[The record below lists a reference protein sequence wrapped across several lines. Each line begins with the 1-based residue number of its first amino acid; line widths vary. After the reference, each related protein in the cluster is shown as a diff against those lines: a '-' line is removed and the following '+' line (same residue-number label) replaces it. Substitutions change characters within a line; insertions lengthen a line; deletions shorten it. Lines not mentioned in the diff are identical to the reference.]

1 MPTLEAEGRKQVYDA
16 NRTTQEELKRLNKSI
31 LHKFLELLDF
41 LVNDPEHA
49 NSKVEEL
56 ELLFVNFHYLLNGYR
71 THQGRQ
77 TMISW
82 LEEQLERRSKALDN
96 IRQLLS
102 EARTTVG
109 ESSDLL
115 ARYQQEIQNVIAT
128 EQQQPQQ
135 MNVVDEK
142 GMKFENNSVN
152 NNNNNLGSNTMTTT
166 TTNSQTI
173 ANENEIGENNFSTLL
188 KLKELANNIQKK

>member
-1 MPTLEAEGRKQVYDA
+1 MPTLEAEGRKQVYDP

-49 NSKVEEL
+49 QSKVDEL

-71 THQGRQ
+71 THQARQ
-77 TMISW
+77 TLISW

-102 EARTTVG
+102 QARNTVG
-109 ESSDLL
+109 ESAELL
-115 ARYQQEIQNVIAT
+115 NRYQQEIRNAIMTTINNDNDVLVVKDDVMMMNET
-128 EQQQPQQ
+128 KENEQQK
-135 MNVVDEK
+135 N
-142 GMKFENNSVN
+142 
-152 NNNNNLGSNTMTTT
+152 
-166 TTNSQTI
+166 TTNDGVGSET
-173 ANENEIGENNFSTLL
+173 NEINCFSMLV
-188 KLKELANNIQKK
+188 KLQELRKEKK